1 MDQSNF
7 LAEETVSKLLFKFS
21 IPCIASLLIS
31 ALYNIVDQIFIGN
44 SELGYLGNAATGV
57 VFPILIITMA
67 FSWCFGDGSAAYLS
81 LCQGRRDTQSAH
93 KCMGTMVTVT
103 FITSIILM
111 ILFFIFQDPLL
122 KIFGATEDVLDSN
135 GNVAIPGSIGLAKQY
150 FKIVV
155 GALVPYMLTNAM
167 MSVIRAD
174 GSPIFAMISTLS
186 GAIINII
193 LDPVFIFGFKWGIEG
208 AAYATI
214 IGQLVSFALC
224 AYYFI
229 RKTRSFK
236 LSLKSL
242 IPCFDVF
249 KRALSFGI
257 STFITQLSIVA
268 ISLVC
273 NIMLAT
279 YGAKSSLVGF
289 DANIPISAIS
299 IETKVFTVILN
310 IVVGFILGAQPIIGY
325 NYGAKRYD
333 RVKSIYKLVIF
344 LTLCVGIV
352 STLIIELFPQVFVLM
367 FGTGGSDPELYMSFA
382 KMTFRIFLSF
392 VTFTCFIKM
401 SSIFFQAVG
410 RPVSAAI
417 SSLLRDIV
425 FFIPLALIL
434 PRFFDLEGVLY
445 ASPIADF
452 LAMTVAVALTVNFF
466 KHLNKMEK
474 ESSKTI
480 E

>member
-1 MDQSNF
+1 MTQSDF
-7 LAEETVSKLLFKFS
+7 LGKEKISKLLFKFS

-67 FSWCFGDGSAAYLS
+67 FSWCYGDGSAAYLS
-81 LCQGRRDTQSAH
+81 LCQGRNDTRSAH
-93 KCMGTMVTVT
+93 KCMGTMITLT
-103 FITSIILM
+103 FITSIVLM
-111 ILFFIFQDPLL
+111 ILFFIFEDPLL
-122 KIFGATEDVLDSN
+122 KIFGATEDVLDES
-135 GNVAIPGSIGLAKQY
+135 GNVIIPGSIGLAKQY
-150 FKIVV
+150 FKIIV

-167 MSVIRAD
+167 ASVVRAD
-174 GSPIFAMISTLS
+174 GSPTYAMIMTLS

-193 LDPVFIFGFKWGIEG
+193 LDPVFIFGFDWGIEG

-214 IGQLVSFALC
+214 IGQFVSFVFG

-229 RKTRSFK
+229 KRTKSFK
-236 LSLKSL
+236 LTLKSL
-242 IPCFDVF
+242 IPCFSVF
-249 KRALSFGI
+249 KHALGFGV

-279 YGAKSSLVGF
+279 YGAKSELVGF

-310 IVVGFILGAQPIIGY
+310 IVVGLILGAQPIIGY
-325 NYGAKRYD
+325 NYGAKRYG
-333 RVKSIYKLVIF
+333 RVKETYKLVIL
-344 LTLCVGIV
+344 LTLAVGIV
-352 STLIIELFPQVFVLM
+352 STLLIELCPQILVLM
-367 FGTGGSDPELYMSFA
+367 FGTNGSDPELYMNFA
-382 KMTFRIFLSF
+382 KMTFRIFLSL
-392 VTFTCFIKM
+392 VTFTCFIKI

-410 RPVSAAI
+410 RPVSAMI
-417 SSLLRDIV
+417 SSLFRDIV

-434 PRFFDLEGVLY
+434 PNFFGLEGVLY
-445 ASPIADF
+445 ASPIADIF
-452 LAMTVAVALTVNFF
+452 AIIVAVTLNIKFF
-466 KHLNKMEK
+466 KHLNRLEK
-474 ESSKTI
+474 SSKLQ
-480 E
+480 